1 MSDVLPL
8 LLQIIGVDRQ
18 LMYITNKPIRQRGCL
33 DIISLF
39 SRKDHCCRRKKNQK
53 THSSVVGV
61 PEGSGGE
68 VEAHGEGEGGNE
80 GGGDE
85 DRVSSEEGVVDDL
98 FE

>member
-39 SRKDHCCRRKKNQK
+39 SRKNHCCSKKKTKRLTPRLWESQKAVVARSKPMEKVKAVMKVVATKTEFRRKK
-53 THSSVVGV
+53 V
-61 PEGSGGE
+61 
-68 VEAHGEGEGGNE
+68 
-80 GGGDE
+80 
-85 DRVSSEEGVVDDL
+85 L
-98 FE
+98 